1 MISIILPTYNEIDNI
16 KIIIPKMAEVLD
28 REGLKWEIIVVDDN
42 SPDGTAS
49 MAEEFSEK
57 FPVKVFVRKIDRG
70 LSKSV
75 IKGFELAVGDI
86 CLLMDADLSH
96 PVEKIPEMVMPIIL
110 DECDA
115 TVGSRNIQGGGSAEW
130 PLFRRIVSKIAGYI
144 ARGVTSLSD
153 PTSGFMAIR
162 KTILDNIDI
171 DPLGWKI
178 VLEII
183 VKAQPRIK
191 EIPIMFSARKT
202 GKSKLSIK
210 VQIDYLL
217 HLWSLY
223 SYRYPGIVQFIK
235 FCLVGISGTF
245 IDTAVLVLLVE
256 LAFFDPRLAAIFAFT
271 AAVSWNYLFNRV
283 WTFRQGAGTKIAYT
297 YITFVVICMIGLG
310 IRISIMHLLIR
321 YVGMGER
328 PWYIL
333 ASLLGIAAATIFNFL
348 GSKYIVFSKYGSIN
362 DMI

>member
-16 KIIIPKMAEVLD
+16 KIIIPKIAEVLD
-28 REGLKWEIIVVDDN
+28 REALKWEIIVVDDN
-42 SPDGTAS
+42 SPDGTAPA
-49 MAEEFSEK
+49 AESFSTK
-57 FPVKVFVRKIDRG
+57 YPVKVCVRKNDRG
-70 LSKSV
+70 LSKAV
-75 IKGFELAVGDI
+75 IKGFELAEGDI

-96 PVEKIPEMVMPIIL
+96 PVEKIPGMVRPIIL
-110 DECDA
+110 NECDA

-130 PLFRRIVSKIAGYI
+130 SLSRRIVSKIAGYM

-178 VLEII
+178 VLEVA

-191 EIPIMFSARKT
+191 EIPIMFSVRKI
-202 GKSKLSIK
+202 GKSKLGIK
-210 VQIDYLL
+210 AQIDYLH
-217 HLWSLY
+217 HLWRLY

-235 FCLVGISGTF
+235 FCLVGISGIF

-271 AAVSWNYLFNRV
+271 AAVSWNYFFNRL
-283 WTFRQGAGTKIAYT
+283 WTFNYGTATKIAHT
-297 YITFVVICMIGLG
+297 YITFIMVCMIGMG
-310 IRISIMHLLIR
+310 IRIGVMHLLIK

-333 ASLLGIAAATIFNFL
+333 ASLLGITAATIFNFL
-348 GSKYIVFSKYGSIN
+348 GSKYIVFSRWFHK
-362 DMI
+362 